1 MNLRLENVPRP
12 AWARC
17 RASPR
22 LATPRARATA
32 RTRSGGGDPQQLS
45 EVSLGNATR
54 PVPSVQSP
62 FPRPREPVSTPRRP
76 PHAALLRR
84 HRRGRLWPAARPA
97 VRGLRATLTTSGAD
111 FAALHVRPKTRDM
124 TTKADA
130 ASREAPVQIR
140 NGHQPKSMPSC
151 ARSASLWGL
160 KYASR

>member
-1 MNLRLENVPRP
+1 MNLRMKNVPRP

-32 RTRSGGGDPQQLS
+32 RTRSGGGDHQQLS

-76 PHAALLRR
+76 RPPDAALLRR
-84 HRRGRLWPAARPA
+84 HGRGRLWPAARPA
-97 VRGLRATLTTSGAD
+97 VRGLRATLTKSGAD

-130 ASREAPVQIR
+130 AAREAPVQIR
-140 NGHQPKSMPSC
+140 NGHQPKSMPRC

-160 KYASR
+160 K